1 MALSESKKRKRG
13 KRRVSGPWKVPQIKE
28 SGPKLPKIISGGPS
42 FQPTKA
48 DDRGYAGGGGARYRG
63 KGSGSR
69 GGVTPTPKGD
79 GKPKGIPRFS
89 TTPAFTP
96 TKADDRGYRKGG
108 RLRTEY
114 AKGGPGKFRYELDGD
129 LDKTGRA
136 GYAGGGTLASMR
148 KNIIGIKKDRGLTAK
163 SGPRKGMTKKRARTR
178 YAGGGTLASMR
189 KNIIGIK
196 KDRGLTAK
204 SGARTGMT
212 KKRATGRGG
221 R

>member
-1 MALSESKKRKRG
+1 MPRRYSGKRG
-13 KRRVSGPWKVPQIKE
+13 
-28 SGPKLPKIISGGPS
+28 
-42 FQPTKA
+42 
-48 DDRGYAGGGGARYRG
+48 
-63 KGSGSR
+63 GSR
-69 GGVTPTPKGD
+69 GGVTPTPKGN

-89 TTPAFTP
+89 ATPAFTP

-108 RLRTEY
+108 V
-114 AKGGPGKFRYELDGD
+114 GKFRTGYRKGGVGKFRSDLDGD
-129 LDKTGRA
+129 MSGRTG
-136 GYAGGGTLASMR
+136 YSAGGSTLAKMR

>member
-1 MALSESKKRKRG
+1 MTRKGREYIMPFKISNAKRTAQQMAMRKAKTRQQKK
-13 KRRVSGPWKVPQIKE
+13 
-28 SGPKLPKIISGGPS
+28 
-42 FQPTKA
+42 
-48 DDRGYAGGGGARYRG
+48 
-63 KGSGSR
+63 
-69 GGVTPTPKGD
+69 
-79 GKPKGIPRFS
+79 PRFS
-89 TTPAFTP
+89 ATPAFKP

-108 RLRTEY
+108 V
-114 AKGGPGKFRYELDGD
+114 GKFRTGYRKGGVGKFRSDLDGD
-129 LDKTGRA
+129 MSGRTG
-136 GYAGGGTLASMR
+136 
-148 KNIIGIKKDRGLTAK
+148 
-163 SGPRKGMTKKRARTR
+163 